1 MAAILTYVKPVRF
14 DTVSAMN
21 SEILYEYLERISNLL
36 RTDVRRA
43 GIGKGLQPV
52 QMEALHYL
60 SRCNRYSNT
69 PVAVADF
76 LGLTKGTVSQTLGV
90 LEANGLLEKKADVF
104 DRRVVHLVLTEIGR
118 SVIAEC
124 IPPKV
129 LEAAVCSW
137 TDSER
142 EQASSLMNRILRGL
156 QKANGLKTFGVC
168 ETCHHHQCNA
178 DGSRRCCLTTEILSD
193 ADAGMVCREHQP
205 LELSEPHPSA

>member
-1 MAAILTYVKPVRF
+1 
-14 DTVSAMN
+14 MN
-21 SEILYEYLERISNLL
+21 SEILYEYLERIANLI

-43 GIGKGLQPV
+43 GIAKGLQPV

-90 LEANGLLEKKADVF
+90 LEANGLVEKKADAI
-104 DRRVVHLVLTEIGR
+104 DRRVVHLVLTEAGR
-118 SVIAEC
+118 GVVAEC
-124 IPPKV
+124 IPPRV
-129 LEAAVCSW
+129 LESAVQAWS
-137 TDSER
+137 DSDR
-142 EQASSLMNRILRGL
+142 AQAVSVLDRILRGI

-168 ETCHHHQCNA
+168 ETCHHHQRNE
-178 DGSRRCCLTTEILSD
+178 DGSRRCCLTTETLSE

-205 LELSEPHPSA
+205 PASGLQPSA